1 MSLCLTELANAIG
14 SDRIR
19 QLVVYRYTYRPLDLA
34 EAAKPRKSGSQRTRR
49 WSKRDSNPR
58 SLS

>member
-19 QLVVYRYTYRPLDLA
+19 QFVVYRYILGRFRGIG
-34 EAAKPRKSGSQRTRR
+34 ES
-49 WSKRDSNPR
+49 
-58 SLS
+58 